1 MQNTQLNMHK
11 NTKNHYQHDS
21 NTRNTII
28 QHVALSKV
36 DIADFTQNITK
47 NHVKT
52 HRNSLKTL
60 EKCLKCHAY
69 S

>member
-1 MQNTQLNMHK
+1 MQKSQLNMHK

-47 NHVKT
+47 NT
-52 HRNSLKTL
+52 LKLIETA
-60 EKCLKCHAY
+60 LKHLKNA
-69 S
+69 